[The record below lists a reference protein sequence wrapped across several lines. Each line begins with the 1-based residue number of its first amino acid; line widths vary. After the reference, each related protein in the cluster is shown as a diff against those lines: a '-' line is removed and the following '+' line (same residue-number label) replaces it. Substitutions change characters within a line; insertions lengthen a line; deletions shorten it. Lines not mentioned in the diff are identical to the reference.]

1 MFRVLVKKTYL
12 SRVKVRL
19 TFEFD
24 YKKYAQKRSVSRSTQ
39 LYYIKTHTRDITNE
53 KNHGGGG
60 VGRRDDERERDATE
74 RGRR

>member
-1 MFRVLVKKTYL
+1 MFGVLVKKTYL

-39 LYYIKTHTRDITNE
+39 LYYIK
-53 KNHGGGG
+53 
-60 VGRRDDERERDATE
+60 ATE